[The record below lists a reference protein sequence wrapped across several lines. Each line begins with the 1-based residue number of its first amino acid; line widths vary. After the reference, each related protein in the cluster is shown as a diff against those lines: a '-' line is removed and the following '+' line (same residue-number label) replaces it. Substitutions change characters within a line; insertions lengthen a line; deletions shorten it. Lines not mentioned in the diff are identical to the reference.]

1 MHFLVR
7 TGFKIYANA
16 QGHRQ
21 CLMAEK
27 MNTPTESEPEVNG
40 LHHHHHHSRLTSTS
54 SALARVGRFLP
65 NQAPPLQ
72 SVLRPLCLKVQRAQ
86 VMSHTFTPRLLTP
99 ASALW
104 SGHLEV
110 STSRH
115 PILLTLTL
123 EMSKP
128 SQSTT
133 PHNDCDFLHTQA
145 PIQLHAW
152 YSLLETHTT
161 HPPDH
166 HTFRSFHT
174 LHILCCHRPGFTTI

>member
-1 MHFLVR
+1 M
-7 TGFKIYANA
+7 A
-16 QGHRQ
+16 QGTLCKARF
-21 CLMAEK
+21 
-27 MNTPTESEPEVNG
+27 SVIII
-40 LHHHHHHSRLTSTS
+40 HHHHSRLTSTS

-99 ASALW
+99 ASALR
-104 SGHLEV
+104 SDHLEV

-115 PILLTLTL
+115 PILLTFTL

-133 PHNDCDFLHTQA
+133 PHNDCDFFHTQA

-152 YSLLETHTT
+152 YSLLETHTKMST
-161 HPPDH
+161 NCINLSNSLLIPRKL
-166 HTFRSFHT
+166 F
-174 LHILCCHRPGFTTI
+174 I